1 MRDVERQKLCWNC
14 DADVSVDATYC
25 PFCGTDLMA
34 TAVESSFEEDSLD
47 RDVSNSV
54 EESIAALYKPPYTS
68 RQPGGQGR
76 AKPRAAK
83 QSDFYEDDKKAQR
96 RLGGGWALIF
106 LSLGCY
112 LLAFGLLLL
121 FLGTNGTLTLEWNS
135 RVWFIYCVIAFPLIV
150 VGGRLL
156 SPEKTQETDVS

>member
-1 MRDVERQKLCWNC
+1 MRDLERQKMCWNC

-25 PFCGTDLMA
+25 PFCGTDLM
-34 TAVESSFEEDSLD
+34 TTSVEAPIEDMAMGEEH
-47 RDVSNSV
+47 SV

-68 RQPGGQGR
+68 RQPEGHGR
-76 AKPRAAK
+76 IKPRAAT
-83 QSDFYEDDKKAQR
+83 QADFYEDDKKAQR

-106 LSLGCY
+106 LSLGSY

-121 FLGTNGTLTLEWNS
+121 FLGTDGTLTLEWNA

-150 VGGRLL
+150 VGARLL
-156 SPEKTQETDVS
+156 SPEKTGETDAS

>member
-1 MRDVERQKLCWNC
+1 MCWNC
-14 DADVSVDATYC
+14 DADVSIEATYC

-34 TAVESSFEEDSLD
+34 STAPSLLDERGSSG
-47 RDVSNSV
+47 SV

-68 RQPGGQGR
+68 RQPETACQSI
-76 AKPRAAK
+76 K

-106 LSLGCY
+106 LSLGTY
-112 LLAFGLLLL
+112 LLTFGLLLL
-121 FLGTNGTLTLEWNS
+121 FLSTDGKLTLEWNA

-150 VGGRLL
+150 VGFRLL
-156 SPEKTQETDVS
+156 SPEKKEGSGAS